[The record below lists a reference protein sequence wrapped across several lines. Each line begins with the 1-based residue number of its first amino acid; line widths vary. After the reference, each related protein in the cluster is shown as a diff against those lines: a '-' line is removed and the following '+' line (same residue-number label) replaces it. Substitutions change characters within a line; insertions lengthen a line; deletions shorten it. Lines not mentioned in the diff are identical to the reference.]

1 MAKIVVDAGHGGS
14 DFGAVFRGRQEKDDN
29 LRLALAVGRILENNG
44 QEVVYTRTG
53 DIYQTPSQ
61 KAALANEAGADYF
74 VSIHRNSSPM
84 PGQYSGAES
93 LVYQNSG
100 IPAEMAENINSGLE
114 RAGFQNI
121 GVSERPGLA
130 VLRRTRMPA
139 VLVEAGFINNEND
152 NRIFD
157 EEFDEIAQ
165 GIAGGLLDTI
175 LENGSAQELTDG
187 DRDTGY
193 RFREDVQR
201 EAAYEM
207 QTPEGEEMYG
217 LRNRVEKDSMY
228 EEWRDDQGE
237 QTEDVTYRVQTG
249 AFVQSQ
255 NAEALLNQLLQ
266 QGFFAYSI
274 LEDGLYKV
282 MVGEFALLDN
292 AVKLEN
298 VLRRYGYNTFVTN

>member
-61 KAALANEAGADYF
+61 KAAIANGAGADYF

-165 GIAGGLLDTI
+165 GIADGLLQTVR
-175 LENGSAQELTDG
+175 ENGSAQEMTGGNTDVA
-187 DRDTGY
+187 
-193 RFREDVQR
+193 FRKEEEKWEAYEVQPGEKDIDYDVQIR
-201 EAAYEM
+201 QGQEESYSD
-207 QTPEGEEMYG
+207 QDGE
-217 LRNRVEKDSMY
+217 S
-228 EEWRDDQGE
+228 
-237 QTEDVTYRVQTG
+237 VTYRVQTG
-249 AFVQSQ
+249 AFLEPQ
-255 NAEALLNQLLQ
+255 NAEAMLYRLQ
-266 QGFFAYSI
+266 QEGFFAYVVW
-274 LEDGLYKV
+274 EDGLYKV
-282 MVGEFALLDN
+282 MVGEFAILDN
-292 AVKLEN
+292 AARLEN
-298 VLRRYGYNTFVTN
+298 VLRHSGYNTFVTN

>member
-14 DFGAVFRGRQEKDDN
+14 DFGAVFQGRREKDDN

-53 DIYQTPSQ
+53 DVYQTPAQ
-61 KAALANEAGADYF
+61 KAAFANDAGADYF

-93 LVYQNSG
+93 LVYRNSG
-100 IPAEMAENINSGLE
+100 VPAQMAENINSGLE
-114 RAGFQNI
+114 EAGFQNI

-139 VLVEAGFINNEND
+139 VLVEAGFINNERD

-157 EEFDEIAQ
+157 EAFDDIAQ
-165 GIAGGLLDTI
+165 GIADGLLQAI
-175 LENGSAQELTDG
+175 RENGSAQEMTGGNTGAAAWKDERSQPAYEVQLRETDEVYGVQNGQEQDGEYG
-187 DRDTGY
+187 DRDS
-193 RFREDVQR
+193 EN
-201 EAAYEM
+201 A
-207 QTPEGEEMYG
+207 
-217 LRNRVEKDSMY
+217 
-228 EEWRDDQGE
+228 
-237 QTEDVTYRVQTG
+237 TYRVQTG
-249 AFVQSQ
+249 AFLEPQ
-255 NAEALLNQLLQ
+255 NAEALLSQLQQ
-266 QGFFAYSI
+266 QGFFAYVV

-282 MVGEFALLDN
+282 MAGEFAMLDN

-298 VLRRYGYNTFVTN
+298 VLRRFGYNTFVTN